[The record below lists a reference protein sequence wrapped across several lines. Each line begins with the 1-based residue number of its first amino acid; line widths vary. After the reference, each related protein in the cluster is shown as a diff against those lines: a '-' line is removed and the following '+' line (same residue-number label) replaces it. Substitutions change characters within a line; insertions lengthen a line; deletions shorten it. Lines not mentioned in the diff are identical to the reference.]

1 VELLGISP
9 EARDLLL
16 KYEYSGNVRELENII
31 ERAVV
36 IARGSMISSRDL
48 PFAGNQIRQN
58 KNEVKTFITLRD
70 MVLILTRS
78 LYQISL
84 KKIEKS
90 VA

>member
-16 KYEYSGNVRELENII
+16 KNEYSGNVRELENII
-31 ERAVV
+31 EHAVV

-58 KNEVKTFITLRD
+58 KNEVKTFRTLRD
-70 MVLILTRS
+70 MVLILTGS
-78 LYQISL
+78 LY
-84 KKIEKS
+84 
-90 VA
+90 